1 MKPAFSTAIGLC
13 LIGIAMAGFLIVADD
28 LPHSGE
34 LFAVAG
40 ILMSG
45 VALFVSSRFPHI
57 TTHLCLA
64 WLPVGIGI
72 GMLIGA
78 MIDKEPSGVSFG
90 LPLGLLLARMFR
102 RRDRTSCS
110 R

>member
-1 MKPAFSTAIGLC
+1 MKPAFSTAMGVC
-13 LIGIAMAGFLIVADD
+13 LIGIALAGFVIVADD
-28 LPHSGE
+28 LRHSGE
-34 LFAVAG
+34 FFAVAG

-45 VALFVSSRFPHI
+45 VALCVSGRFPHI
-57 TTHLCLA
+57 TTYLCLA

-78 MIDKEPSGVSFG
+78 MIDKEASGVSLG
-90 LPLGLLLARMFR
+90 LPLGMLLARMFR